1 MALGSSR
8 LTVLELL
15 LETAVIPE
23 VVYFSSG
30 PLFSVFEGA
39 AGGFVTT
46 GGCEAVVVFGAPG
59 FSDSG

>member
-1 MALGSSR
+1 MTLSASR

-23 VVYFSSG
+23 VVYSSSD
-30 PLFSVFEGA
+30 PLFFVFEG

-46 GGCEAVVVFGAPG
+46 GGCEAVAVFGALG

>member
-1 MALGSSR
+1 VTFSSSR

-23 VVYFSSG
+23 VVYSSSD

-39 AGGFVTT
+39 GGVVTT
-46 GGCEAVVVFGAPG
+46 GGSEVVVVFGALG

>member
-15 LETAVIPE
+15 LEPAVIPE

-39 AGGFVTT
+39 RGFVTT
-46 GGCEAVVVFGAPG
+46 GGCESVVVFGAPG

>member
-15 LETAVIPE
+15 LEPAVIPE

-39 AGGFVTT
+39 GGFVTT
-46 GGCEAVVVFGAPG
+46 GGCEAVVVFGAPS